1 MKNIHEIYELFH
13 AHYGDPKWWPA
24 KTPYEVIVGAVLTQN
39 TNWSNVEKA
48 IANFGNKLSPEFILE
63 SELENL
69 VEIIKPAGFYNQ
81 KARYLKAV
89 TKWFEKYNCNVEAVK
104 QNDLHKSRRELLAVD
119 GIGKETADDI
129 LLYAFGFATFVVDA
143 YTKRLIE
150 RLPIET
156 GDRTGSPLQDYS
168 YDGIKKYF
176 EKNLLSDVKIY
187 NNFHAFIV
195 LNAKKHCKK
204 IPLCSGCPLEL
215 ICGKKI

>member
-1 MKNIHEIYELFH
+1 MKNLNEIYELFR

-48 IANFGNKLSPEFILE
+48 IANFGENLSPEFIIKTDI
-63 SELENL
+63 ENL

-89 TKWFEKYNCNVEAVK
+89 TKWYEKYNFNVETVK
-104 QNDLHKSRRELLAVD
+104 QNDLHKIRKELLSVD
-119 GIGKETADDI
+119 GVGKETADDI

-150 RLPIET
+150 RLPVSF
-156 GDRTGSPLQDYS
+156 DDYS

-176 EKNLLSDVKIY
+176 ETNLSADVEIY
-187 NNFHAFIV
+187 NNFHAYIV
-195 LNAKKHCKK
+195 LNAKKYCKK
-204 IPLCSGCPLEL
+204 IPLCIGCPLEL